1 MMNTPAKSVFPV
13 PGKDAMTVPE
23 YFAAMALQGILAGP
37 LSGGEKSPIRP
48 NDAAKWAIEYADAL
62 LDELH

>member
-1 MMNTPAKSVFPV
+1 MNAPIKSVFPV

-48 NDAAKWAIEYADAL
+48 QDAANWAVDYANAL
-62 LDELH
+62 IKVLP